1 MPSIDDA
8 PPHPQPRRPSPG
20 TQLPAPARPPLP
32 ASVLRGTFWNPISGN
47 SSDASPVLGPLAP
60 QRLRLRK
67 PRCGCCGTPTSLP
80 GLPGRCAGS
89 GCLPP
94 RYGVRATGSGLPRL
108 PAGCCLPGCPAAA
121 PPSPRPAPFPVMQPL
136 RCRRLSSSPSRA

>member
-8 PPHPQPRRPSPG
+8 PPRPQPRRPSPG

-32 ASVLRGTFWNPISGN
+32 ASVVRGTFWNPISGN
-47 SSDASPVLGPLAP
+47 CSDASPVLGPLAP

-80 GLPGRCAGS
+80 RAPWKVRRTWVPSAPDLGAFRPGTGYGLRAPGSPGS
-89 GCLPP
+89 QPGAACLAAP
-94 RYGVRATGSGLPRL
+94 RRRL
-108 PAGCCLPGCPAAA
+108 PLHAQ
-121 PPSPRPAPFPVMQPL
+121 R
-136 RCRRLSSSPSRA
+136 PSR